1 MIGLK
6 TLLTDKLCK
15 QNKLSHSLS
24 KYNQL
29 NLTVKPPLVS
39 YLQKQ
44 NKNNI

>member
-1 MIGLK
+1 MYDVKAQDLFE
-6 TLLTDKLCK
+6 
-15 QNKLSHSLS
+15 NKLTHSLS